1 MANIGSRLSTDA
13 QFISDL
19 MSGINKGEVKIPQ
32 FQRKFVWDEEQALK
46 LLDSIS
52 QNYPIGSLLLWKTK
66 DKLAVERNIGEF
78 QLPKTDD
85 ITPTDYVLDG
95 QQRLTVIYSCFGAAP
110 SSGGFEAGYDLESEK
125 FVRTEGSY
133 SPSVIPL
140 RSVYRTTDLLNF
152 RTSLVGHPR
161 AAELQPRLD
170 ALVESITKYKLPV
183 VTLKDLTVEEVCPIF
198 ERINSTGTRLSTFD
212 LMVAATWSTT
222 FDLNA
227 AAEEIARA
235 LTPKGFGDIDP
246 NTVLKCLSAI
256 QHRDVKRETIISLR
270 KLPKSEMD
278 ALVAK
283 AKRALLSTVDLL
295 KTEFGIFS
303 WDFLPYEALVT
314 ILSVVFADKK
324 SLAVE
329 QVKRVRKWFWQS
341 GFTERYRGASE
352 HFISRDIS
360 SIEDFITSGKAP
372 SAPFDPVPSVKS
384 IASTQFRSNNSK
396 SRAFILLLAKAAPH
410 NLTNGAAIDVD
421 TALSSFNK
429 KQFHHIYPKSY
440 LRGSEEGSDENCLP
454 NICML
459 SAAENNAVSDSD
471 PKEYIPAALTSHGKE
486 SEKVLRSNVMPIGF
500 NYATKKFGDFVD
512 ARSALLHAR
521 IEELCRG
528 DA

>member
-78 QLPKTDD
+78 KLPTTDD
-85 ITPTDYVLDG
+85 LTPTDYVLDG
-95 QQRLTVIYSCFGAAP
+95 QQRLTVVYSCFGAAP
-110 SSGGFEAGYDLESEK
+110 GSGGFEAGYDLDHEK
-125 FVRTEGSY
+125 FVRIDGSY
-133 SPSVIPL
+133 SSSVVPL
-140 RSVYRTTDLLNF
+140 RSIYRTTDLLNF
-152 RTSLVGHPR
+152 RTSLTGHPG
-161 AAELQPRLD
+161 AATLQPRLD

-227 AAEEIARA
+227 ATEETARA

-246 NTVLKCLSAI
+246 NTVLKCLSAVR
-256 QHRDVKRETIISLR
+256 HRDVKRETIISLR

-283 AKRALLSTVDLL
+283 TGQALLATVDLL
-295 KTEFGIFS
+295 KTEFGILS

-314 ILSVVFADKK
+314 ILSVVFSERK
-324 SLAVE
+324 SLTME
-329 QVKRVRKWFWQS
+329 QVKRARQWFWQS

-352 HFISRDIS
+352 HFVSRDIG
-360 SIEDFITSGKAP
+360 SIEEFITSGKAP
-372 SAPFDPVPSVKS
+372 MVAFDPPPSLKS

-396 SRAFILLLAKAAPH
+396 SRAFILLLAKACPL

-429 KQFHHIYPKSY
+429 KQFHHIYPKAY

-459 SAAENNAVSDSD
+459 SAAENNLVSDSD
-471 PKEYIPAALTSHGKE
+471 PKEYIPVAISRHGSEAA
-486 SEKVLRSNVMPIGF
+486 KVLRSNMMPTEF
-500 NYATKKFGDFVD
+500 DYRARKFSDFVD